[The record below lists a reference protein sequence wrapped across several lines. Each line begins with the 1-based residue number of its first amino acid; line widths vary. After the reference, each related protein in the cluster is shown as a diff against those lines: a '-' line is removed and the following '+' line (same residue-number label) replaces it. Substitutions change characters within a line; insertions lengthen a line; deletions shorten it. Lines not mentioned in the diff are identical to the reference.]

1 MGMAIEALSVL
12 AYMFSASVLLQILA
26 CGLYGNWWPMLST
39 LVYVV
44 GPMPLL
50 LSGGGG
56 ASPQSSIGPDGV
68 GWMERADEL
77 LRKRQRKDPA
87 EFLAGVLTLASFATP
102 IILRHA
108 QIIETGAML
117 IAVTTF
123 FIHIIITLVCSH
135 RASLDLAG

>member
-1 MGMAIEALSVL
+1 
-12 AYMFSASVLLQILA
+12 
-26 CGLYGNWWPMLST
+26 MLST

-50 LSGGGG
+50 LSGG
-56 ASPQSSIGPDGV
+56 APQSSTGPDGI
-68 GWMERADEL
+68 GWMERADL
-77 LRKRQRKDPA
+77 LLVKRQRKDPA
-87 EFLAGVLTLASFATP
+87 EFLTGVLTLASLATP

-123 FIHIIITLVCSH
+123 FIHIIFTLLFSH
-135 RASLDLAG
+135 RASLGFAG